1 MNKKLSIG
9 IIVALVVVLALS
21 FVFKKDKEP
30 VVENKVPETVSIIYS
45 NGETEVPATFDNT
58 NSTVSFYH
66 EALGDVT
73 LESAISAS
81 GARYANADESL
92 VLWEHQG
99 EVTITKDGEDVF
111 VGRIIEAPDYSNLS
125 LVGTWNWEKA
135 VSAEGEF
142 IPKQKEEFTITFSD
156 DGKVNGTTDCNGFFG
171 EYQIE
176 EYQGLS
182 FSPLATTMMYCEGSE
197 EAIFTGYLASSTSY
211 TLNSPEELVIT
222 LQDSSTLH
230 FSK

>member
-1 MNKKLSIG
+1 MNKKALIG
-9 IIVALVVVLALS
+9 VVIALVVIVGLS
-21 FVFKKDKEP
+21 FLLKKDKEP
-30 VVENKVPETVSIIYS
+30 VVEIKVPETVSIIYS
-45 NGETEVPATFDNT
+45 NGEIEVPATFDNT
-58 NSTVSFYH
+58 GMTVTFYH

-73 LESAISAS
+73 LESAISGS

-99 EVTITKDGEDVF
+99 EVTITKDGVDVF
-111 VGRIIEAPDYSNLS
+111 VGRIIETPDYSNIS
-125 LVGTWNWEKA
+125 LLGTWNWDKA
-135 VSAEGEF
+135 ITAEGEF
-142 IPKQKEEFTITFSD
+142 IPKQKEAFTITFSD

-182 FSPLATTMMYCEGSE
+182 LSPLATTMMYCEGSE
-197 EAIFTGYLASSTSY
+197 EAVLTAYLASSTSY
-211 TLNSPEELVIT
+211 TFSSPEELVIT